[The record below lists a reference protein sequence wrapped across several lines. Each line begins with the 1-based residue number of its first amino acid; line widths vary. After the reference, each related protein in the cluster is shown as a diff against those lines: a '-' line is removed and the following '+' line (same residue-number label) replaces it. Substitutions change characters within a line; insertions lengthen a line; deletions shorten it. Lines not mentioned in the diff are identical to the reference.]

1 MEVQW
6 RKLWTLMFRA
16 TELVISLCVRFV
28 FALGSLWVRFGF
40 ALGSLWVRFGFALG
54 SLWVRFVFALGSLW
68 VRFGFVLANYFNLE
82 CQFLAYMA
90 DNRTYLLFL
99 YQCYIEYNLFK

>member
-1 MEVQW
+1 MRFAMEVQR

-16 TELVISLCVRFV
+16 TELVISLWVRFG
-28 FALGSLWVRFGF
+28 FALCSLWVRFGF
-40 ALGSLWVRFGFALG
+40 ALGSLC
-54 SLWVRFVFALGSLW
+54 VRFVFVS
-68 VRFGFVLANYFNLE
+68 ANYFNLE

-90 DNRTYLLFL
+90 ENRTYLLFL

>member
-1 MEVQW
+1 MRFAMEVQW

-28 FALGSLWVRFGF
+28 
-40 ALGSLWVRFGFALG
+40 
-54 SLWVRFVFALGSLW
+54 
-68 VRFGFVLANYFNLE
+68 FVLANYFNLE